1 VDSKVVWQQ
10 RMSFTGTANSG
21 FSVPIG
27 GKSAA
32 GSDDEGFRPM
42 ELLLTGLAGCTA
54 MDVVSIL
61 QKKRQE
67 ITAFEVKAHAERAAE
82 HPRVFTSA
90 RIDYIVC
97 GHGVD
102 EDAVIRSIELSTL
115 RYCPAHAMFR
125 QVFPIALKYAI
136 YEDQGGGN
144 KKLVK
149 EGEYMATMV
158 G

>member
-1 VDSKVVWQQ
+1 VDAHVVWQQ
-10 RMSFTGTANSG
+10 RLSFTGTANSG

-32 GSDDEGFRPM
+32 GGDDDGFRPM

-90 RIDYIVC
+90 VIEYIVC
-97 GHGVD
+97 GHAVD
-102 EDAVIRSIELSTL
+102 EDAVIRAVELSTL

-125 QVFPIALKYAI
+125 QVFPIVLKYSI
-136 YEDQGGGN
+136 YEDQGEGK
-144 KKLVK
+144 KKLVT
-149 EGEYMATMV
+149 EGEYVATMV
-158 G
+158 S